1 MLLKLVQ
8 SGRLQ
13 PQKLVTHH
21 FRLGDVMHAT
31 PRAPYLCARVLLDLS
46 MASDILASLPPLREV
61 ATTRAL
67 AAETAGRIG
76 VTLLVPGGMRTS
88 FFDGRD
94 EQYRP
99 AEDAPLNDPGDVA
112 DAVAFALTRPP
123 GCEVRELLI
132 APDRETSWP

>member
-1 MLLKLVQ
+1 MEALDNGDPAVEAPRRDRLLVLEAPFA
-8 SGRLQ
+8 GE
-13 PQKLVTHH
+13 
-21 FRLGDVMHAT
+21 
-31 PRAPYLCARVLLDLS
+31 PRRWL
-46 MASDILASLPPLREV
+46 
-61 ATTRAL
+61 
-67 AAETAGRIG
+67 ETAGRIG